1 MTFRLERSRQAGRW
15 KVRVIGAA
23 RPEHLEEIARELIR
37 CGPDAALD
45 LAGLTVAGLEVV
57 RFLVARGQ
65 LGTELLHCPAYVR
78 EWIGLLCSFSPIGE
92 SSSPGDAPL
101 RSECAALDL
110 ARRLLSPKS
119 MTEVK
124 TWKYFAGGEWRSA
137 GGEKTFDVYRPYD
150 RGLFARVAAGGREEA
165 RLAVAAAA
173 QAFPA
178 WSQTTPAERARL
190 FFKAVEIVKRRRAGI
205 ADILALETGSTIS
218 FATFQQDLVA
228 ATIEQAAGWMYL
240 PKGEVLESNVPGVH
254 SIGVRRPLGVVAS
267 FTPWNGANVLSWRAV
282 LSPVA
287 AGNTVVVKPSEFA
300 PISAGL
306 ILAEIAEEAGFP
318 KGVINVVTHAPGA
331 APEIADVFFESP
343 DVRVINLIGGVKTAR
358 MLAKRAGETLK
369 RTTMELGGYNPM
381 IILDDVDIDY
391 AVRSATFGSFFHQG
405 QICLNTRRIIVQ
417 RKIAREFLD
426 KFAERTRKLPSGDPL
441 DHKTIIGPLITPAA
455 VKLCDDRVK
464 EAVAKGATLHTGG
477 EYEGQIYQ
485 PTILSNV
492 PLDAAVANEETF
504 GPVVAVEVVDTA
516 EQAVEAANRT
526 MYGLTSSILARDTY
540 KAFELAPKIL
550 AGIVNVNSPTVNDE
564 IHAPMGGVRDS
575 GWGRTGPDSLKEF
588 QDVIWIN
595 SHSGQ
600 RQYPF

>member
-1 MTFRLERSRQAGRW
+1 MSEAKGVSRVNG
-15 KVRVIGAA
+15 V
-23 RPEHLEEIARELIR
+23 
-37 CGPDAALD
+37 
-45 LAGLTVAGLEVV
+45 
-57 RFLVARGQ
+57 
-65 LGTELLHCPAYVR
+65 TEYR
-78 EWIGLLCSFSPIGE
+78 
-92 SSSPGDAPL
+92 
-101 RSECAALDL
+101 
-110 ARRLLSPKS
+110 
-119 MTEVK
+119 
-124 TWKYFAGGEWRSA
+124 YFAGGQWRSA
-137 GGEKTFDVYRPYD
+137 VGNRFFDVHQPYD
-150 RGLFARVAAGGREEA
+150 QALYARVAAGGRAEA
-165 RLAVAAAA
+165 AIAVDAAAK
-173 QAFPA
+173 AFAA
-178 WSQTTPAERARL
+178 WAQTTPAERARL
-190 FFKAVEIVKRRRAGI
+190 FFKAAEIVKRRRAET
-205 ADILALETGSTIS
+205 AQILAQETGSTIS

-240 PKGEVLESNVPGVH
+240 PKGEVLASNAPGSH

-282 LSPVA
+282 ISPVA

-318 KGVINVVTHAPGA
+318 PGVINVVTHAPGA
-331 APEIADVFFESP
+331 AAEIADVFFESP
-343 DVRVINLIGGVKTAR
+343 EVRVINLIGGVKTAR

-381 IILDDVDIDY
+381 IILDDVDVDY

-417 RKIAREFLD
+417 RKIAGEFLE
-426 KFAERTRKLPSGDPL
+426 KFVARTKSLPSGDPQ
-441 DHKTIIGPLITPAA
+441 DHRTIIGPLITPAA
-455 VKLCDDRVK
+455 VKLVDDRVK
-464 EAVAKGATLHTGG
+464 EAVAKGAKLHTGG
-477 EYEGQIYQ
+477 VFEGQIYQ
-485 PTILSNV
+485 PTILSDV
-492 PLDAAVANEETF
+492 PLDSTVANEETF
-504 GPVVAVEVVDTA
+504 GPVVVVEVVDTP
-516 EQAVEAANRT
+516 EEAVAAANRT
-526 MYGLTSSILARDTY
+526 MYGLTSSILAGDTY

>member
-1 MTFRLERSRQAGRW
+1 MSEAKG
-15 KVRVIGAA
+15 V
-23 RPEHLEEIARELIR
+23 
-37 CGPDAALD
+37 
-45 LAGLTVAGLEVV
+45 LAING
-57 RFLVARGQ
+57 
-65 LGTELLHCPAYVR
+65 
-78 EWIGLLCSFSPIGE
+78 
-92 SSSPGDAPL
+92 
-101 RSECAALDL
+101 
-110 ARRLLSPKS
+110 
-119 MTEVK
+119 VK
-124 TWKYFAGGEWRSA
+124 EYGYFVGGEWRPA
-137 GGEKTFDVYRPYD
+137 DGNKLFDVYQPYD
-150 RGLFARVAAGGREEA
+150 RALYARVASGGRAEA
-165 RLAVAAAA
+165 KIAVDAAA

-178 WSQTTPAERARL
+178 WSRTTPAERAKL
-190 FFKAVEIVKRRRAGI
+190 FFNAAEIVKRRRAEI
-205 ADILALETGSTIS
+205 AQILAMETGSTIS

-240 PKGEVLESNVPGVH
+240 PKGEVLESNIAGAH

-282 LSPVA
+282 ISPVA

-306 ILAEIAEEAGFP
+306 VLAQIAEEAGFP

-331 APEIADVFFESP
+331 AAEIADVFFESP
-343 DVRVINLIGGVKTAR
+343 EVRVINLIGGVKTAR

-381 IILDDVDIDY
+381 IILDDVDVDY
-391 AVRSATFGSFFHQG
+391 AVRTATFGSFFHQG

-417 RKIAREFLD
+417 RKIAGEFLE
-426 KFAERTRKLPSGDPL
+426 KFVARTKTLRSGDPQ
-441 DHKTIIGPLITPAA
+441 DHRTIIGPLITPAA
-455 VKLCDDRVK
+455 VKLVDDRVK
-464 EAVAKGATLHTGG
+464 EAVSKGATLHTGG
-477 EYEGQIYQ
+477 VFEGQIYQ

-504 GPVVAVEVVDTA
+504 GPVVVVEVVDTA
-516 EQAVEAANRT
+516 EKAVEAANRT
-526 MYGLTSSILARDTY
+526 MYGLTSSILSGDTY
-540 KAFELAPKIL
+540 KAFELAPRVL
-550 AGIVNVNSPTVNDE
+550 AGIVNINSPTVNDE